1 MDAGFSNDQAQFREV
16 VQRFLK
22 DKSPPSAVR
31 EQMATAQGFDTGVW
45 RQLCGEVGLAGTH
58 LPERYGG
65 FGFGPVE
72 LGIVAEEM
80 GRHLYCGPFFASA
93 VMAAYAILNSGD
105 ESQKEALLPGI
116 ADGTAIATLV
126 LDDLNDVD
134 RVGHAIKNTGSM
146 STPVLSGC
154 ARMVVDAQVAN
165 TLVVAAGAGAGSA
178 DGRATDDTAVSL
190 YVVDASHACVS
201 VAGLEVMDP
210 TRKLSS
216 VTLTDAP
223 AELLGDGAAHLEHL
237 WDQLN
242 TILANE
248 MIGGATQLFETTID
262 YMKLRV
268 QFGRTIGSFQ
278 ALKHRCADLLM
289 ELELARAA
297 AYDAARAL
305 ASGTGEP
312 YAANMAKALA
322 GDAYMAVAKAAI
334 QLRGGIGF
342 TWEEDTHLWFK
353 RAKSSEVFLGTPVWH
368 RERMIQKMEVANV

>member
-16 VQRFLK
+16 VQRFLAA
-22 DKSPPSAVR
+22 KSPPSAVR
-31 EQMATAQGFDTGVW
+31 EQMATEAGYDADVW

-58 LPERYGG
+58 LPEQYGG
-65 FGFGPVE
+65 FGFGAVE
-72 LGIVAEEM
+72 LGIAAEEM

-105 ESQKEALLPGI
+105 ESQKESLLPGI
-116 ADGTAIATLV
+116 ADGTTIAALV
-126 LDDLNDVD
+126 LDNLNDVD
-134 RVGHAIKNTGSM
+134 RVGDGIKNTGS
-146 STPVLSGC
+146 SSAPVVNGS
-154 ARMVVDAQVAN
+154 ARMVVDAQIAN
-165 TLVVAAGAGAGSA
+165 TLVVAARNAEA
-178 DGRATDDTAVSL
+178 DATVSL
-190 YVVDASHACVS
+190 YVVDASHPGVS
-201 VAGLEVMDP
+201 VVALEVMDP
-210 TRKLSS
+210 TRKLST
-216 VTLTDAP
+216 VTLTDVP
-223 AELLGDGAAHLEHL
+223 GERLGDGSAHLELL

-242 TILANE
+242 TVLANE
-248 MIGGATQLFETTID
+248 MIGGATRLFETTID

-322 GDAYMAVAKAAI
+322 GDAYVAVAKAAI

-368 RERMIQKMEVANV
+368 RERMIQKLEVAHV

>member
-1 MDAGFSNDQAQFREV
+1 MDVGFSDDQAQFREV
-16 VQRFLK
+16 VQRFLQ
-22 DKSPPSAVR
+22 DKSPPTAVR
-31 EQMATAQGFDTGVW
+31 EQMATSQGFDVDVW
-45 RQLCGEVGLAGTH
+45 QQLCGEIGLAGTH
-58 LPERYGG
+58 LPEQYGG

-72 LGIVAEEM
+72 LSIVAEEM

-93 VMAAYAILNSGD
+93 VMAAYAILNSGS

-116 ADGTAIATLV
+116 ADGTTIAALV

-134 RVGHAIKNTGSM
+134 RVGHAVKAVSADTG
-146 STPVLSGC
+146 TLLSGT
-154 ARMVVDAQVAN
+154 ARMVVDAHAATTFIVA
-165 TLVVAAGAGAGSA
+165 AAGAE
-178 DGRATDDTAVSL
+178 ATVSL
-190 YVVDASHACVS
+190 YVVDASQ
-201 VAGLEVMDP
+201 AGVKTTPLEVLDP
-210 TRKLSS
+210 TRKLATVVLSD
-216 VTLTDAP
+216 VP
-223 AELLGDGAAHLEHL
+223 AERLGSGAAHLELL

-242 TILANE
+242 TVLANE
-248 MIGGATQLFETTID
+248 MVGGATRLFETTLD

-289 ELELARAA
+289 DLELARAA
-297 AYDAARAL
+297 AQDAARAL
-305 ASGTGEP
+305 ATGTGEP

-322 GDAYMAVAKAAI
+322 GDAYMAIAKAAI

-368 RERMIQKMEVANV
+368 REKMIQKMEAAHV